1 MTDATRADYTQS
13 NDANNNPL
21 VMTLPDFSGYVPKEL
36 AEQMLRVTQVPAKT
50 EPKRIRA
57 KFLRELP
64 RELFVPT
71 VHHFTL
77 FQTMDSLIRL
87 GYKDRN
93 PNTLKSK
100 QFLPKAGMELEMK
113 LQDFGSDYRDGFS
126 ATLIGVSG
134 NGKTYSVSN
143 LLRYYP
149 QVISHNDPKFV
160 PGSFDQVVY
169 LRVNCPDDGSPKSLC
184 TEAIAELGRV
194 TGESYSEMVGNRVS
208 ASHLRVRLAQL
219 MNIHKVGLLVI
230 DEIQN
235 IVNARRNKEELFNF
249 IVTLSNT
256 LNVPLLFIG
265 TPKLEKLLDSNL
277 RTDRRLG
284 SQGWIV
290 WDRLRRDSEDWRLFM
305 KHLWRCSVLSQ
316 DPKEMPVE
324 VEDALYKY
332 SQGIPDILVRLFVT
346 AQTNG
351 LMRLP
356 KDKEKTTASL
366 ISVTFK
372 ESFSN
377 VAKVIGAIARNDLEA
392 MGRYEDVR
400 MPEGRFTQM
409 LSEKLSAI
417 EQKDVSSEPKPIPV
431 RDKVIQWLQEMQYK
445 VTPRMDT
452 EITKMCLANPKITLS
467 EAMRRAMAL
476 LDSTEKDAQPVP
488 VGKPK
493 MTLPELSTF
502 PVGSV

>member
-1 MTDATRADYTQS
+1 MH
-13 NDANNNPL
+13 
-21 VMTLPDFSGYVPKEL
+21 
-36 AEQMLRVTQVPAKT
+36 RVLT
-50 EPKRIRA
+50 
-57 KFLRELP
+57 
-64 RELFVPT
+64 
-71 VHHFTL
+71 
-77 FQTMDSLIRL
+77 
-87 GYKDRN
+87 
-93 PNTLKSK
+93 
-100 QFLPKAGMELEMK
+100 
-113 LQDFGSDYRDGFS
+113 
-126 ATLIGVSG
+126 
-134 NGKTYSVSN
+134 
-143 LLRYYP
+143 
-149 QVISHNDPKFV
+149 
-160 PGSFDQVVY
+160 
-169 LRVNCPDDGSPKSLC
+169 
-184 TEAIAELGRV
+184 
-194 TGESYSEMVGNRVS
+194 
-208 ASHLRVRLAQL
+208 
-219 MNIHKVGLLVI
+219 
-230 DEIQN
+230 
-235 IVNARRNKEELFNF
+235 

-409 LSEKLSAI
+409 LSEKISAI
-417 EQKDVSSEPKPIPV
+417 EQKDVSGEPKPIPV